1 MPVPNALL
9 YLDFDYSEDDA
20 GHGCLDA
27 MADVPAARAPL
38 VEAELAQVLAW
49 VHAQRSWRLAPL
61 DDGGDW
67 DYLVHATPD
76 GTAPAVL
83 EYDPLRA
90 QFKGS
95 AASALATGRVV
106 YTVTLSAREDLCAA
120 LREAFAI
127 G

>member
-1 MPVPNALL
+1 MPTALL

-27 MADVPAARAPL
+27 MADVPAARAPQ

-49 VHAQRSWRLAPL
+49 VHAQHSWRLSPL

-67 DYLVHATPD
+67 DYLVQATPD
-76 GTAPAVL
+76 GSAPLVL

-90 QFKGS
+90 QFKKSPGF
-95 AASALATGRVV
+95 APTTGRVV
-106 YTVTLSAREDLCAA
+106 YTFTLSAREDLCTA